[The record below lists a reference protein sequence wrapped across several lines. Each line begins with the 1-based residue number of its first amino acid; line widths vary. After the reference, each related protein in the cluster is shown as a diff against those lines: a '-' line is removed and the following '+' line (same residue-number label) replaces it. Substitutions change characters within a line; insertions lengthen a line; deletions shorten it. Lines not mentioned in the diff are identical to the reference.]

1 MNPILYPQILPDH
14 TARLLRLLEIKQSDF
29 LRQFYLSGG
38 TALSLQLGHRE
49 SEDLDFFCER
59 SFQPQEIEHQ
69 ISSLGALTQTE
80 LAKGTFN
87 CFLDGVKLQFL
98 EYPYPVLEPF
108 IKWQG
113 IQISSLI
120 DIACTKLQ
128 TAGMRGSKKDFV
140 DLFFLLQKYSLE
152 TLLTYTKKKY
162 SRVDY
167 SETHILKSLVYFADA
182 DGQPMPRMHEKV
194 SWDQVKNGLIA
205 AVKSIDLL

>member
-113 IQISSLI
+113 VQISSLI